1 MGQDPGLTLTLGSV
15 PVNLTLATQA
25 YEMFAGQGTIHPAT
39 TIREIR
45 DRNGRV
51 IYSLDDNGPKPLKP
65 VTPAE
70 AYLTHWILESNTDP
84 SRNIYWGP
92 TAELTDQLYALS
104 SINRVK
110 FAALDKLYFGLTV
123 MTVML
128 AILIGTIGLS
138 HVIG

>member
-1 MGQDPGLTLTLGSV
+1 
-15 PVNLTLATQA
+15 
-25 YEMFAGQGTIHPAT
+25 MFAGQGTIHPAT

-92 TAELTDQLYALS
+92 TAELTDQLNGGGTRRHAYVWVDDLAATIEPEGVRLTFTLPAGCYATVLV
-104 SINRVK
+104 RE
-110 FAALDKLYFGLTV
+110 LTHGE
-123 MTVML
+123 
-128 AILIGTIGLS
+128 GTEGEDAD
-138 HVIG
+138 